1 MALLAQGLET
11 LDAVALG
18 VPARHDVVDMCFFG
32 RAADPE
38 TGLALVRVSDQ
49 DLLANSC
56 PSLAPIA
63 PAMRAWPALS
73 HLDFSSWLEEAH
85 STGHESRPSREERK
99 TAFENTTAPCI
110 SGTDLAEADQEQQT

>member
-1 MALLAQGLET
+1 VALLAQGLEA

-18 VPARHDVVDMCFFG
+18 VPARHNVVDMCFFG
-32 RAADPE
+32 GAADPE

-56 PSLAPIA
+56 PSLAPIP

-85 STGHESRPSREERK
+85 SARHESRSRDSQGGRIGK
-99 TAFENTTAPCI
+99 QSLPCDCHPAPVHVPI
-110 SGTDLAEADQEQQT
+110 VA